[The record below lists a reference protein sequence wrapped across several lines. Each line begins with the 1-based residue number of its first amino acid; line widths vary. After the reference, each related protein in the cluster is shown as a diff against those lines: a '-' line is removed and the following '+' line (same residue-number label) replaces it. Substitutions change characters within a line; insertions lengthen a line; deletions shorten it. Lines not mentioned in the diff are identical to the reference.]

1 MCSLNFQIISNA
13 VKQPHLVACVCVCV
27 CVYLRSFP
35 GGSDGKES
43 ACNAGDLSLIPGLGR
58 SPGEDNEPT
67 PVFLLRE
74 FHGLRSLV
82 GYSLWGCKESS
93 TI

>member
-1 MCSLNFQIISNA
+1 MCSLNFQIISNT
-13 VKQPHLVACVCVCV
+13 VKQPHLVSCVCV
-27 CVYLRSFP
+27 CVYLRSLP

-58 SPGEDNEPT
+58 APGEDKQPT